1 MGNQQGSPEKGN
13 LQRLERNLVPASVG
27 KWGAS
32 IMDGDIVCAYV
43 KA

>member
-1 MGNQQGSPEKGN
+1 MGNQQGSPEQGN
-13 LQRLERNLVPASVG
+13 LQRLERNLVPTSVG

-32 IMDGDIVCAYV
+32 LMDGDIVCAYV